1 LNELR
6 EHNAA
11 VRAAFGEPLRQ
22 PVPDALRRQVETM
35 FADAAS
41 ARLHDDRP
49 AQRRVVSLP
58 MAMAAS
64 VAIALAGTLAA
75 FMVLEQRFDQRLARL
90 ETSGAADRTYYD
102 NALTVALEDH
112 VSGESVAWINPDTGA
127 SGTITP
133 VRTFKAATNDWC
145 REFNTVSAHGG
156 ANETQTGI
164 ACRAG
169 DGTWQTRVLVF
180 DSSTGPDL

>member
-1 LNELR
+1 
-6 EHNAA
+6 
-11 VRAAFGEPLRQ
+11 
-22 PVPDALRRQVETM
+22 M

-49 AQRRVVSLP
+49 ARRRVISLP